1 MQTSLAFIL
10 LLTNR
15 QRGQAVNCWK
25 PEPPVG
31 AGHRAELVN
40 SGPLHLS
47 CTHSFPDHLSLSFIH
62 SFSSHLLN
70 P

>member
-10 LLTNR
+10 LLTGR

-40 SGPLHLS
+40 SGPLHSFIL
-47 CTHSFPDHLSLSFIH
+47 HSFLSLIICHFHLSIH
-62 SFSSHLLN
+62 S
-70 P
+70 PVIC